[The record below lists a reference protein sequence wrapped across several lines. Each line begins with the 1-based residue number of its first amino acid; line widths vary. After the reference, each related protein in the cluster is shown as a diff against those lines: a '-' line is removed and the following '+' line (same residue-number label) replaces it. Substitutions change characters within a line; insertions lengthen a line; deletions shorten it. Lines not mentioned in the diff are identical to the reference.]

1 MAYRCIDS
9 WKKYL
14 PEYEIHLW
22 NENNFDVKNSVTYVM
37 EAYEAKKFAFV
48 ADYVRLFAL
57 YSKGGIYLDIDVEVL
72 KSFNDLL
79 ELNAFSGFENEVE
92 ITTGI
97 IASKKK
103 GAWVKEQ
110 LEYYS
115 NRSFK
120 LSDGTL
126 DMTTNVEFISEKM
139 AKDGFK
145 LNNTYQVYN
154 NLHVFPEDYFC
165 PKSNTGK
172 ISITKNTYCIHHFY
186 GSWQPTKVKLK
197 KIIFHKILGSKI
209 TNTLVNLKHSIL
221 RKVSAKRNFII

>member
-1 MAYRCIDS
+1 MPDMAYRCIDS

-103 GAWVKEQ
+103 GAWENCK
-110 LEYYS
+110 
-115 NRSFK
+115 SF
-120 LSDGTL
+120 G
-126 DMTTNVEFISEKM
+126 
-139 AKDGFK
+139 
-145 LNNTYQVYN
+145 
-154 NLHVFPEDYFC
+154 
-165 PKSNTGK
+165 
-172 ISITKNTYCIHHFY
+172 
-186 GSWQPTKVKLK
+186 
-197 KIIFHKILGSKI
+197 
-209 TNTLVNLKHSIL
+209 
-221 RKVSAKRNFII
+221 

>member
-1 MAYRCIDS
+1 MIPKVIHYCWFGGKNMPDMAYRCIDS

-145 LNNTYQVYN
+145 L
-154 NLHVFPEDYFC
+154 
-165 PKSNTGK
+165 
-172 ISITKNTYCIHHFY
+172 I
-186 GSWQPTKVKLK
+186 
-197 KIIFHKILGSKI
+197 
-209 TNTLVNLKHSIL
+209 
-221 RKVSAKRNFII
+221 